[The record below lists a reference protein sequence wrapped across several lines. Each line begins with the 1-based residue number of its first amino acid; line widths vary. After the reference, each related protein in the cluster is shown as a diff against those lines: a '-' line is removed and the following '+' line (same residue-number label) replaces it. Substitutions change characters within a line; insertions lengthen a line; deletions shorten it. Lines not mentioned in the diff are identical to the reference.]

1 MVPEAAKDVA
11 VSADGIEVCYET
23 RGAGAPA
30 LVFVHGWSCDRSYWS
45 QQVGH
50 FAGRHQVIA
59 IDLAG
64 HGESGL
70 GRHAWTMAA
79 FGDDVVAVIE
89 QLELEDIVL
98 IGHSMGG
105 DVIAEVAVRLPH
117 RVAGLVW
124 VDVYSNLGEP
134 RSRAEQEAFVV
145 PFREDFVTAT
155 RDFVRRMFV
164 PSSPSDLVERVVA
177 DMSAAPPEVALD
189 TMEHVIGNDG
199 AVQARLREL
208 TAPVVAINPDY
219 RPTDIEAL
227 QRQGVETVLMSGV
240 GHFLMME
247 DPVRFNRLLEETVE
261 RFRG

>member
-1 MVPEAAKDVA
+1 M
-11 VSADGIEVCYET
+11 
-23 RGAGAPA
+23 
-30 LVFVHGWSCDRSYWS
+30 
-45 QQVGH
+45 GH

-64 HGESGL
+64 HGESGA

-79 FGDDVVAVIE
+79 FGDDVVAVVE

-105 DVIAEVAVRLPH
+105 DVIAEVAARLPH

-124 VDVYSNLGEP
+124 VDVYRTLGEP
-134 RSRAEQEAFVV
+134 RSSTELGAFVV

-164 PSSPSDLVERVVA
+164 PSSPSDLVEWVVA
-177 DMSAAPPEVALD
+177 DMSAAPPEIALD
-189 TMEHVIGNDG
+189 AMEHAIGNDG
-199 AVQARLREL
+199 AVLARLSEL

-227 QRQGVETVLMSGV
+227 RRVGVETALMSGV

-247 DPVRFNRLLEETVE
+247 DPATFNRLLAETVE
-261 RFRG
+261 GFRE